1 MSSSEVVQPRESDVI
16 PPLGGRIDLL
26 IQSTSRGEREAFSLF
41 LLFVS
46 GKLDLGFVFRLPY
59 RLIELANV
67 YVGFSRVEEKKWYF
81 YGLA

>member
-1 MSSSEVVQPRESDVI
+1 MMSSSEVVQPRESDVI

-26 IQSTSRGEREAFSLF
+26 IQSTSRGEREREAFSLF

-67 YVGFSRVEEKKWYF
+67 YVGFSREEEKK
-81 YGLA
+81 